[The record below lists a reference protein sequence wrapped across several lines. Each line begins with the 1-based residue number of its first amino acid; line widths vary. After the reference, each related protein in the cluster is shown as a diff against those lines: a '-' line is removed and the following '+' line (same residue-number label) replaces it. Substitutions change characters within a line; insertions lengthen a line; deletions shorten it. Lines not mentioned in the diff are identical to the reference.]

1 MGLFDKVK
9 TDISSFDWN
18 NKIGK
23 ASGDRNKSD
32 NLPQSQTANKELKD
46 QDIDGQ

>member
-23 ASGDRNKSD
+23 GSGDRT
-32 NLPQSQTANKELKD
+32 NLIIYHQIKLK
-46 QDIDGQ
+46 INH

>member
-23 ASGDRNKSD
+23 SSAIEVNLIIYHKS
-32 NLPQSQTANKELKD
+32 NCK
-46 QDIDGQ
+46 